1 MHLDRPKAS
10 MKGIILTCDR
20 YRAVTE
26 HMIFKYDQ
34 LWPDHPFIFRIPYQ
48 ELAGPPSGR
57 REYIKTPPEIRATAL
72 QLIADLD
79 DDEWI
84 YWCVDDKYPIELVLP
99 KIRTVMAN
107 TDDLPEVS
115 GLLFCRCK
123 ALVRRPDETLF
134 PDERNNSSG
143 DIFLERRS
151 WNQIWIHQLLKVKV
165 LRYLFSQMPNQI
177 ASAKLMDHL
186 KDEIPK
192 PPDLRLYVTKE
203 NYAVFGESTHKGT
216 INQNCYDSIVTTT
229 IELPKWF
236 QRPNGKCVINGKL

>member
-1 MHLDRPKAS
+1 MKAIVLTYDR
-10 MKGIILTCDR
+10 C
-20 YRAVTE
+20 RAVTE
-26 HMIFKYDQ
+26 HMILKYNEV
-34 LWPDHPFIFRIPYQ
+34 WPDHPFIFRIPYQ
-48 ELAGPPSGR
+48 ELAGAPSDR
-57 REYIKTPPEIRATAL
+57 REYVKTPPEIRATAL
-72 QLIADLD
+72 QLIADLN
-79 DDEWI
+79 DDEWM

-99 KIRTVMAN
+99 KIRTAMAGIQ
-107 TDDLPEVS
+107 DLPDVS

-134 PDERNNSSG
+134 PDQRQNSSG
-143 DIFLERRS
+143 DIFLERRG

-165 LRYLFSQMPNQI
+165 LRYLFFQMPNQI
-177 ASAKLMDHL
+177 GSAKLMDHL

-216 INQNCYDSIVTTT
+216 INQNCYDSIVTTN

>member
-1 MHLDRPKAS
+1 MKAIVLTYDRS
-10 MKGIILTCDR
+10 
-20 YRAVTE
+20 RAVTE
-26 HMIFKYDQ
+26 HMIFKYNE

-48 ELAGPPSGR
+48 ELAGTPDGR
-57 REYIKTPPEIRATAL
+57 HEYVKTPSEIRATTL

-84 YWCVDDKYPIELVLP
+84 YWCVDDKYPVELVLP
-99 KIRTVMAN
+99 KIRTVL
-107 TDDLPEVS
+107 TDIHELPDAS

-123 ALVRRPDETLF
+123 ALLRRPDETLF
-134 PDERNNSSG
+134 PGERKDSSG

-151 WNQIWIHQLLKVKV
+151 WNQIWIHQLLRVKV
-165 LRYLFSQMPNQI
+165 LRYLFSQMPDEI
-177 ASAKLMDHL
+177 ASAKLMDRL

-192 PPDLRLYVTKE
+192 PPELRLYVTKE

-216 INQNCYDSIVTTT
+216 INQNCYDSILKTD

>member
-1 MHLDRPKAS
+1 

-20 YRAVTE
+20 YRAVTD

-34 LWPDHPFIFRIPYQ
+34 LWPDHPFLFRIPFQ
-48 ELAGPPSGR
+48 DLAGTPSDR
-57 REYIKTPPEIRATAL
+57 REYVKTPSEIRATAL

-79 DDEWI
+79 DEEWV

-99 KIRTVMAN
+99 KIRTFLAN
-107 TDDLPEVS
+107 IRDLPEAS

-123 ALVRRPDETLF
+123 ALLRRPDETLF
-134 PDERNNSSG
+134 PGEQQNSFG
-143 DIFLERRS
+143 DIFLERRG
-151 WNQIWIHQLLKVKV
+151 WNQIWIHQLLRVKV
-165 LRYLFSQMPNQI
+165 LRYLFSKMPTTI

-192 PPDLRLYVTKE
+192 PPDLRLYVTKD
-203 NYAVFGESTHKGT
+203 NFAVFGESTHKGT
-216 INQNCYDSIVTTT
+216 INQNCYDSIVTTN
-229 IELPKWF
+229 IELPAWF